1 MLFIIQ
7 FLICALMY
15 EIKQQIQFSAEMNK
29 VLFTLSCYPQ
39 NLFGSVRYQTVNNN
53 KKKNILSASLVS
65 WPKAH

>member
-39 NLFGSVRYQTVNNN
+39 NLFGSVGYQTVNNN
-53 KKKNILSASLVS
+53 
-65 WPKAH
+65 